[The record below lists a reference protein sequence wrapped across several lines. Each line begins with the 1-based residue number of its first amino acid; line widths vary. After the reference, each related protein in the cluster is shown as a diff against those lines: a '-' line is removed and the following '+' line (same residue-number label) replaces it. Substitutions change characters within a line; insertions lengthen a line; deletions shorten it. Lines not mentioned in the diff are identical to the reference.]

1 MPYTNKLLIRLMLAS
16 LFVVVSVHSASAL
29 QVGDKAPD
37 FDLDSTKGGKLKLS
51 NLKGKNILINFY
63 RNDFDPTWAQQ
74 LLASGSDDNYAKF
87 KAENT
92 EVIGMTSATMFAQK
106 AFADYYKINYPLLS
120 GGRDI
125 TVMHKLLRA
134 YGVFDEERLTAKRA
148 YIIIDKE
155 GIVRY
160 YDIRPS
166 SGEKDLLSTDALL
179 NQVKKINAGIW

>member
-1 MPYTNKLLIRLMLAS
+1 
-16 LFVVVSVHSASAL
+16 
-29 QVGDKAPD
+29 
-37 FDLDSTKGGKLKLS
+37 
-51 NLKGKNILINFY
+51 
-63 RNDFDPTWAQQ
+63 
-74 LLASGSDDNYAKF
+74 
-87 KAENT
+87 
-92 EVIGMTSATMFAQK
+92 MTSATMFAQK

-179 NQVKKINAGIW
+179 NQVKKINAGN

>member
-1 MPYTNKLLIRLMLAS
+1 M
-16 LFVVVSVHSASAL
+16 
-29 QVGDKAPD
+29 
-37 FDLDSTKGGKLKLS
+37 
-51 NLKGKNILINFY
+51 
-63 RNDFDPTWAQQ
+63 
-74 LLASGSDDNYAKF
+74 
-87 KAENT
+87 
-92 EVIGMTSATMFAQK
+92 IGMTSATMFAQK
-106 AFADYYKINYPLLS
+106 TFADYYKISYPLLS

-166 SGEKDLLSTDALL
+166 SGEKDLLSTEALL
-179 NQVKKINAGIW
+179 NQIKKINAGV

>member
-1 MPYTNKLLIRLMLAS
+1 M
-16 LFVVVSVHSASAL
+16 
-29 QVGDKAPD
+29 
-37 FDLDSTKGGKLKLS
+37 
-51 NLKGKNILINFY
+51 
-63 RNDFDPTWAQQ
+63 
-74 LLASGSDDNYAKF
+74 LASGSDDNYAKF

-125 TVMHKLLRA
+125 TVMHKLLRS

-179 NQVKKINAGIW
+179 NQVKKINAGA